1 MRMGNHGEGAKCQR
15 GAVGL
20 REGSLPSRGVEA
32 RDGLP
37 RGGGRAEWKT
47 KVVLSGI
54 CCCTLQF
61 EEMVL
66 RRWAFFWRW
75 GHGEMRFSKPA

>member
-1 MRMGNHGEGAKCQR
+1 MSERGCGAQR
-15 GAVGL
+15 GLTAQ
-20 REGSLPSRGVEA
+20 PRG
-32 RDGLP
+32 GGQGWLP

-54 CCCTLQF
+54 GCYTLQF
-61 EEMVL
+61 EEMVM